1 MNLQSRL
8 WDILSSQDSDVES
21 SNLITDEFNQV
32 SNCILSNYHCLQ
44 FALNNNK
51 YLCASKLLKIGANV
65 NYTYFPTGNSLLMSL
80 CFCKRPIEHIYFYLN
95 NGAMT
100 SIKNNDGK
108 TCFDTEYAKIIS
120 DYCGLIRP
128 TPKEPKEPKDKQKL
142 SINEQIYSHSLN
154 SSIVK
159 RLIEIN
165 ADTCDWNKLI
175 MKAAKELTTENFDE
189 FTKKYSKHFE
199 AIIDEIDFNTLSIF
213 SNTYIFIITGLSC
226 INLFKNPSFIPFLQ
240 NNPKYIDNVAWTLYS
255 NEEVQE
261 IFQVVSLDIN

>member
-8 WDILSSQDSDVES
+8 WDILSSQDSDINS
-21 SNLITDEFNQV
+21 SNLITDDFKQV
-32 SNCILSNYHCLQ
+32 SNCIISNYHCLQ

-65 NYTYFPTGNSLLMSL
+65 NYTYQNGNSLLMSACRL
-80 CFCKRPIEHIYFYLN
+80 GRPIEHIYFYLN

-100 SIKNNDGK
+100 SIKNYEGK
-108 TCFDTEYAKIIS
+108 TCFDFKEYAKIIS
-120 DYCGLIRP
+120 NYCGLIRP
-128 TPKEPKEPKDKQKL
+128 TPIPQTPRKL
-142 SINEQIYSHSLN
+142 SINEQIFSHNMN

-165 ADTCDWNKLI
+165 ESTCDWNKLL

-189 FTKKYSKHFE
+189 FTKKYSRHFE
-199 AIIDEIDFNTLSIF
+199 EIINEIDFNTLSTF
-213 SNTYIFIITGLSC
+213 SNTYPFITTGLSC

-240 NNPKYIDNVAWTLYS
+240 NNPKYIS
-255 NEEVQE
+255 
-261 IFQVVSLDIN
+261 